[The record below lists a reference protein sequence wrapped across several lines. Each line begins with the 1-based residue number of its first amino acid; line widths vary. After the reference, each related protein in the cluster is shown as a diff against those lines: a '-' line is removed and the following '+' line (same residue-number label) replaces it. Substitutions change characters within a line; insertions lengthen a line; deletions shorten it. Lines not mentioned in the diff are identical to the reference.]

1 MRLIRAAAAAALALV
16 PLLVPAAALAEENLV
31 TEHALPS
38 GWSVTR
44 DDVDS
49 FAATGAYGDLADL
62 DVDWVGESGVYAY
75 LRHPDDPLVVN
86 GVYEFYT
93 SFEDFAARSDDE
105 MVFVNDGFVDVPG
118 SDEPQETGHEEP
130 YTWTGAQ
137 QTTLGG
143 VDAWSNVGTWQNAS
157 GYPWTQVQHVYW
169 IPLDGAGIMVRG
181 DVWAMGGD
189 LSPSTPDTML
199 NDLEAALA
207 SLRFNVSGS
216 TAAAAP
222 PVVPGADTGEDEP
235 WRTVTGGAASV
246 AAAGVALAAARA
258 RGRTK
263 RGEEEPPPDQ
273 PVGHVLQLSTNRVT
287 VSDAHGAPLTAQ
299 AYDVFPNGAVRP
311 SSSAV
316 IRLGLPAGV
325 VAQPSTATGALTT
338 TVSQIGEVAL
348 GSTITVEARAPM
360 GATTSSVAV
369 AVAGISRI
377 VARLEPA
384 APLHMGGRATLA
396 ATVELLGADAEDPT
410 LDRAAVQRSLTFE
423 TSSEWADLSVPTPWG
438 DGAAVAVVVG
448 QPDPT
453 RHQTPPESVPVR
465 VTAYVREK
473 RLTETVQVELA
484 APPEIDARPDTVT
497 LAAESGASAE
507 VSVWISNST
516 GTAWHFDTE
525 WREGSRLL
533 ATPEI
538 VATGSATATLTLT
551 ESAEDL
557 DPGRRQTSATLV
569 VVATADGFETL
580 KREITVIV
588 EREGLFVSRTNV
600 DPSTNAFLVRADG
613 SAVPTEFDLRVYVRD
628 PATDE
633 IVPDIALAQQV
644 EFEPG
649 GEETSVGHAGL
660 RAGGFQ
666 VTPAGVRPGNNPSA
680 IFRIHLP
687 NTLPTGSDLVTAS
700 LRATVPGYGESAFT
714 AGVPLRLRGVD
725 MEPFSAEWER
735 ELQGCRLVIDEFV
748 PLEYRENLRA
758 LLNERSLTMGAEG
771 LFVMREQLWTFAHNQ
786 IVKERHEHLDEAW
799 WIEQIEGTFEWISWC
814 GDIAMGVASGSYVG
828 VIGMSALGMLKPL
841 LVSAMT
847 TWVNGGSLE
856 DWLSG
861 QATALVGIAEGA
873 LTDPDVLMKL
883 TGEKKALA
891 WALFIAY
898 YFAKELYND
907 PQLSVT
913 NAMKRVGAQLRD
925 EGLVRFL
932 QYIVGMKGVS
942 RKPTADAPTA
952 KPDGPAAKP
961 DGPPPPPPRP
971 RADAPAAKPD
981 GPAAKPDGPAA
992 RPDAPAA
999 KPDGPA
1005 AKPDA
1010 PAAKPEPNAPA
1021 AKPDVPAAKPDG
1033 SDSKP
1038 DAPTAKPDA
1047 PAAKPDAPPA
1057 KPEGDVPPPEVPP
1070 VRDGSPRGRAESMAR
1085 QLAAETADGGKVS
1098 KGTVERILRDPDAMR
1113 ELKKARPDL
1122 WKEFHETRQQIYDG
1136 HDRRLVEWIEGNVP
1150 EARGRRVEIESFGT
1164 KDGVDRDY
1172 RAGYVVTDAQ
1182 GNRRFIELKKEA
1194 WAQKSMEIF
1203 AEETGG
1209 PADGQGAR
1217 DWAKEH
1223 QQLATD
1229 MYHGEASV
1237 DMADQ
1242 ATVWNEATRSWEKT
1256 QVTPNVIMVEN
1267 GHSTLLDPDGL
1278 GKTYETKV
1286 AESYYQGNVLDA
1298 YRQADKSLHTLECC
1312 REGYAMQGYGIKELP
1327 PKVQAGMDAIK
1338 DVQSGRLTPEQADAR
1353 MRELDYTGGLPD
1365 FMERIS
1371 GQFAAFKWVR
1381 KA

>member
-1 MRLIRAAAAAALALV
+1 MRFLRAAAAAALALFV
-16 PLLVPAAALAEENLV
+16 LLVPATASADENVV
-31 TEHALPS
+31 TDHALPA
-38 GWSVTR
+38 GWTVTR
-44 DDVDS
+44 EEVDR
-49 FAATGAYGDLADL
+49 FRAEGGYGFEASDMP
-62 DVDWVGESGVYAY
+62 DVDWMGEAAVSVNLRAPESEGFYA
-75 LRHPDDPLVVN
+75 
-86 GVYEFYT
+86 
-93 SFEDFAARSDDE
+93 SFEDFAARSDDHT
-105 MVFVNDGFVDVPG
+105 VFVNDGYELVPG
-118 SDEPQETGHEEP
+118 TTDEWREHGHDEP

-137 QTTLGG
+137 RTTLGG
-143 VDAWSNVGTWQNAS
+143 LDAWSNIGLWQSTGVLWTAS
-157 GYPWTQVQHVYW
+157 VYSYW
-169 IPLDGAGIMVRG
+169 IPLESGGIEVSG
-181 DVWAMGGD
+181 WHQTLG
-189 LSPSTPDTML
+189 SETPPGMSDTIR
-199 NDLEAALA
+199 NDLESVIA
-207 SLRFNVSGS
+207 SLRFNVDGA
-216 TAAAAP
+216 AAAAP
-222 PVVPGADTGEDEP
+222 AVPPAAGEEGTDEP
-235 WRTVTGGAASV
+235 WRTVTGGAAAV
-246 AAAGVALAAARA
+246 TAAGVALASARA
-258 RGRTK
+258 RGRAE

-273 PVGHVLQLSTNRVT
+273 PVGYVLQLSTNRLT
-287 VSDAHGAPLTAQ
+287 VSDAHGAPLTVQ
-299 AYDVFPNGAVRP
+299 AFDVFPNGAVRP
-311 SSSAV
+311 SAGAV
-316 IRLGLPAGV
+316 ITLNPPAGT
-325 VAQPSTATGALTT
+325 VAQPATGTGTLTT
-338 TVSQIGEVAL
+338 TISQIGEVAL
-348 GSTITVEARAPM
+348 GSAVGIEARAAL
-360 GATTSSVAV
+360 GGTAASVAV

-384 APLHMGGRATLA
+384 TPLHMGGRATLA

-410 LDRAAVQRSLTFE
+410 LDRAAVQRSLAFE
-423 TSSEWADLSVPTPWG
+423 ASSEWAELSAPTPWG

-453 RHQTPPESVPVR
+453 RHQAPPESVPVR
-465 VTAYVREK
+465 VTAQVGEK
-473 RLTETVQVELA
+473 RLTETVQVALA

-533 ATPEI
+533 ATPDI

-687 NTLPTGSDLVTAS
+687 NTLPTGSDLMTAS
-700 LRATVPGYGESAFT
+700 LRASVPGYGESAFT

-981 GPAAKPDGPAA
+981 GPAA

-999 KPDGPA
+999 KPDAPA
-1005 AKPDA
+1005 AKPEPDS
-1010 PAAKPEPNAPA
+1010 PGVKPEPNAPA

-1033 SDSKP
+1033 PDSKP

-1338 DVQSGRLTPEQADAR
+1338 DVQSGWLTPEQADAR

-1381 KA
+1381 KP

>member
-1 MRLIRAAAAAALALV
+1 MRLVRALAAAALALV
-16 PLLVPAAALAEENLV
+16 PLLVPAAARAEENLV
-31 TEHALPS
+31 TEHTLPA
-38 GWSVTR
+38 GWSVTS

-49 FAATGAYGDLADL
+49 FVATGAYGDMAGL
-62 DVDWVGESGVYAY
+62 DVDWIGESGVYAY

-105 MVFVNDGFVDVPG
+105 MVFVGDGVVDVPG

-143 VDAWSNVGTWQNAS
+143 AEAWSNVGTWQNAS
-157 GYPWTQVQHVYW
+157 GYPWTQVLHVYW
-169 IPLDGAGIMVRG
+169 IPLDGAGIAVTG
-181 DVWAMGGD
+181 TVTAMGGQ
-189 LSPSTPDTML
+189 LPPGVPDTIR
-199 NDLEAALA
+199 NDVETVLA
-207 SLRFNVSGS
+207 SLRFNAAGSG
-216 TAAAAP
+216 TAAP
-222 PVVPGADTGEDEP
+222 PAVPGADTGEDEP

-258 RGRTK
+258 KGRTR

-299 AYDVFPNGAVRP
+299 AYDVYPNGAVRP

-338 TVSQIGEVAL
+338 TVSQIGAVAL
-348 GSTITVEARAPM
+348 GSAIAVEARAPM
-360 GATTSSVAV
+360 GATTASVTV

-377 VARLEPA
+377 VPTLDPRTALQV
-384 APLHMGGRATLA
+384 GGRATLSA
-396 ATVELLGADAEDPT
+396 VVELLGADAEDPS
-410 LDRAAVQRSLTFE
+410 LDVAAVRRSLAFACGSPWLE
-423 TSSEWADLSVPTPWG
+423 LSAPTPWG
-438 DGAAVAVVVG
+438 DGAAVALVVG

-453 RHQTPPESVPVR
+453 RTQDPPESVQVR
-465 VTAYVREK
+465 VTARIRDRE
-473 RLTETVQVELA
+473 LTELVTVEI
-484 APPEIDARPDTVT
+484 APLPVLDATPDSVT
-497 LAAESGASAE
+497 LAVDSGASAE
-507 VSVWISNST
+507 ISVWVANGAGHQWS
-516 GTAWHFDTE
+516 FDTE
-525 WREGSRLL
+525 WREGSRLI
-533 ATPEI
+533 ASPEI
-538 VATGSATATLTLT
+538 RATGAVTATLTLT
-551 ESAEDL
+551 EGGEAA
-557 DPGRRQTSATLV
+557 DPGRRQTAATLMV
-569 VVATADGFETL
+569 LARAEGFEPL
-580 KREITVIV
+580 RREVQVIV
-588 EREGLFVSRTNV
+588 ERDGLFVSRTNA
-600 DPSTNAFLVRADG
+600 DPSIGAFWVRADG

-628 PATDE
+628 PATNE

-649 GEETSVGHAGL
+649 GDPQTAGHAGL
-660 RAGGFQ
+660 RAGDVQ

-680 IFRIHLP
+680 TYRVHLTH
-687 NTLPTGSDLVTAS
+687 TLPTGPDPVPAY
-700 LRATVPGYGESAFT
+700 LRATVPGHDEEQFT
-714 AGVPLRLRGVD
+714 ALVPLRLRGVD
-725 MEPFSAEWER
+725 MEPYSEAWER
-735 ELQGCRLVIDEFV
+735 ELAACRLVIDEFV
-748 PLEYRENLRA
+748 PVEHRDPLRS
-758 LLNERSLTMGAEG
+758 LLNERSHTMGAEG
-771 LFVMREQLWTFAHNQ
+771 LFVMRKRLWSFAHDQ
-786 IVKERHEHLDEAW
+786 IIKEKHEHLDDAW
-799 WIEQIEGTFEWISWC
+799 WYEQVEGTLEWISWC
-814 GDIAMGVASGSYVG
+814 GDIAMGVASGTYVG
-828 VIGMSALGMLKPL
+828 VIGMTALGMLKPL
-841 LVSAMT
+841 LVSAME
-847 TWVNGGSLE
+847 TWVDGGSLE
-856 DWLSG
+856 DWLAG
-861 QATALVGIAEGA
+861 QATAVAGIAEGA

-932 QYIVGMKGVS
+932 QHIVGMKGVS
-942 RKPTADAPTA
+942 RKPTT
-952 KPDGPAAKP
+952 
-961 DGPPPPPPRP
+961 
-971 RADAPAAKPD
+971 DAPAAKPD
-981 GPAAKPDGPAA
+981 GPAAKSDGPA
-992 RPDAPAA
+992 PKSDVPAA

-1010 PAAKPEPNAPA
+1010 PAP
-1021 AKPDVPAAKPDG
+1021 KPDVPAARPDAPPPPPPR
-1033 SDSKP
+1033 P
-1038 DAPTAKPDA
+1038 DAPTAKPDGPTAKPDA
-1047 PAAKPDAPPA
+1047 PAPKPEPDAPPA
-1057 KPEGDVPPPEVPP
+1057 KPEPDAPPAKPEPEAP
-1070 VRDGSPRGRAESMAR
+1070 AKLREGSPRARAESMAR

-1136 HDRRLVEWIEGNVP
+1136 HDRRLVEWIEANVP
-1150 EARGRRVEIESFGT
+1150 EAQGRRVEIESFGT

-1172 RAGYVVTDAQ
+1172 RAGYVVTDGQ

-1217 DWAKEH
+1217 DWARDH

-1242 ATVWNEATRSWEKT
+1242 ATVWNEETRSWEKT
-1256 QVTPNVIMVEN
+1256 QVTPNVLMVEA

-1286 AESYYQGNVLDA
+1286 AESYHQGNVLDA

-1327 PKVQAGMDAIK
+1327 PKVQAGMEAIK
-1338 DVQSGRLTPEQADAR
+1338 DVQSGTLTPEQADAR
-1353 MRELDYTGGLPD
+1353 LRELDYTGGLPD

-1371 GQFAAFKWVR
+1371 AQFAAFKWVR
-1381 KA
+1381 KP